1 MPIDRPIGNERKS
14 DREKPKQKRIVN
26 KSSRTDTH
34 EGSCGV
40 IRRQKIKSPTG
51 TLSWFFFFFLYL
63 VPNDGSS
70 VPLEFLFLS
79 SPFDCFLLL
88 FFCFWKGFIFRSF
101 CSGPHYEWR
110 IPLEARWK
118 MGHCQPM
125 RNERRSL
132 VNDGRVVVVCFI
144 FVFLLLLLLL
154 LLWVAVRRFWFRN
167 RIGRPRT
174 DADQSAAVTLNFRTK
189 SIIIYSAALL
199 QLAWNVKFNEK
210 KYRTTFII
218 EVKSSCFLFEIA
230 SRYWGK
236 KRVPFL
242 HQMNAIQ

>member
-79 SPFDCFLLL
+79 SSFDCFLL
-88 FFCFWKGFIFRSF
+88 FFLKGFYFSVLLFWPSLRVAYSIRGSLEN
-101 CSGPHYEWR
+101 GP
-110 IPLEARWK
+110 L
-118 MGHCQPM
+118 
-125 RNERRSL
+125 S
-132 VNDGRVVVVCFI
+132 
-144 FVFLLLLLLL
+144 
-154 LLWVAVRRFWFRN
+154 
-167 RIGRPRT
+167 T
-174 DADQSAAVTLNFRTK
+174 DA
-189 SIIIYSAALL
+189 
-199 QLAWNVKFNEK
+199 
-210 KYRTTFII
+210 
-218 EVKSSCFLFEIA
+218 
-230 SRYWGK
+230 
-236 KRVPFL
+236 
-242 HQMNAIQ
+242 